1 MLGGNLKKGHTMDIQ
16 TIEACVEQ
24 LHDTFD
30 RTDLDAEWTKMQ
42 QKVEEA
48 RYNPGDVRPL
58 ADCML
63 SLLLAA
69 RSRGHKAGVVLD
81 ALSKVAEANL
91 DREWKKMPDGT
102 YQAI

>member
-1 MLGGNLKKGHTMDIQ
+1 MNIDI
-16 TIEACVEQ
+16 IEACVEQ

-30 RTDLDAEWTKMQ
+30 RTDLGAEWVKM
-42 QKVEEA
+42 KHKIEEA

-58 ADCML
+58 ADCIL

-69 RSRGHKAGVVLD
+69 RSRGHKARVVLE
-81 ALSKVAEANL
+81 ALSNVSQENM